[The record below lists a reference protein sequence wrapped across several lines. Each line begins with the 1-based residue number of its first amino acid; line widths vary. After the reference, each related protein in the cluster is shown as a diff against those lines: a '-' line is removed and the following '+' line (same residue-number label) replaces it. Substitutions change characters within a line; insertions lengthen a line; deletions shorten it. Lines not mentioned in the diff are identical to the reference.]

1 MLSKAK
7 ELLFAGA
14 KLDNAKRELQEV
26 IREKRASKVIAREL
40 SLTLERLNTLILG
53 NAGKG
58 KGVNKALE
66 FSRQAFVEQY
76 KMVQEGRDKYMVG
89 AKIIQLHNYIKSQT
103 EVVQTLDTE
112 WETMRAGK

>member
-14 KLDNAKRELQEV
+14 KLDNAKRELLEV
-26 IREKRASKVIAREL
+26 IREKRASKILAREL
-40 SLTLERLNTLILG
+40 SLTLERLNTAILG

-66 FSRQAFVEQY
+66 HARLAFVEQY
-76 KMVQEGRDKYMVG
+76 KMIQESRDKYSVG
-89 AKIIQLHNYIKSQT
+89 AKIIELRNYIKSQT
-103 EVVQTLDTE
+103 EVVHQLDKE
-112 WETMRAGK
+112 WEATRAGK

>member
-14 KLDNAKRELQEV
+14 KLDNAKRELVEV

-40 SLTLERLNTLILG
+40 SLTLERLNSAILG

-66 FSRQAFVEQY
+66 FSRQAFIEQY
-76 KMVQEGRDKYMVG
+76 KMVQESRDKHMVG
-89 AKIIQLHNYIKSQT
+89 AKIMELRKYIESQT
-103 EVVQTLDTE
+103 KVVHQLDAE
-112 WETMRAGK
+112 WEAMKAGK